1 MAQLRFSRRSLLLL
15 AAVLL
20 LSLPATALGAEETAE
35 AARWTSPVLDGASIS
50 QGNEGARTHTHPQS
64 RYAFDYQLA
73 EGSPVVAARDGIV
86 SEVVDHHTLGGAEKR
101 FENMANRVVL
111 RHADGTRSVYVHLM
125 PGGARVRVG
134 EHVIRAELVGYSGDT
149 GYSSGPHLHFAVV
162 DKEGTSV
169 PVHFDDFDRNQ
180 GVPNQ
185 GDHHGPAPEPEI
197 PQKDIDSI
205 RARLRAAAYAER
217 MGWPGVGMLVIGTHR
232 PRRAQ
237 AELPLNVELAEAQ
250 ARCARALLALSQ
262 QVQDTPAPDAQL
274 LLRLVRAE
282 VALDLSKAPRA
293 LRDELHAARRALAG
307 AAVKQASGLKNAAS
321 RIVKAMAKECEED
334 DGAAKAYGTL
344 LQHGQEPIRALAQT
358 RFDALVEQVLISYEA
373 DVARLKQSARDAG
386 PQHGRTLL
394 RYAEETLE
402 LHRDLL
408 EAAAGARTDRGDEL
422 KAALRRIRADEK
434 EIATLLG

>member
-1 MAQLRFSRRSLLLL
+1 VAQLRFSRRSVLLL
-15 AAVLL
+15 ATVL
-20 LSLPATALGAEETAE
+20 LSLPATALGAEEAAE

-86 SEVVDHHTLGGAEKR
+86 SEVVDHNTLGGAEKR

-125 PGGARVRVG
+125 PGGACVRVG
-134 EHVIRAELVGYSGDT
+134 EHVIRGELVGYSGDT

-162 DKEGTSV
+162 DKEGISV
-169 PVHFDDFDRNQ
+169 PIHFDDFDRNQ

-185 GDHHGPAPEPEI
+185 GDHHGPAPKPEI
-197 PQKDIDSI
+197 SQKDIDSI
-205 RARLRAAAYAER
+205 RARLRAAAHAER
-217 MGWPGVGMLVIGTHR
+217 MGWPGVGMVVLGTHR

-237 AELPLNVELAEAQ
+237 AEHPLNVELAEAR
-250 ARCARALLALSQ
+250 ARCERALLSLSR
-262 QVQDTPAPDAQL
+262 QVRDTPAPDADL

-282 VALDLSKAPRA
+282 VAVDLAKAPRA
-293 LRDELHAARRALAG
+293 LRDELHGSRRALEG
-307 AAVKQASGLKNAAS
+307 EAVKQASGLKNAAS
-321 RIVKAMAKECEED
+321 RLVKAMAAECEED
-334 DGAAKAYGTL
+334 DGAAKAYGAL
-344 LQHGQEPIRALAQT
+344 LRHGQDPIRMLAQT
-358 RFDALVEQVLISYEA
+358 RFDALVEQVLTSYEA

-386 PQHGRTLL
+386 PQHGRMLL

-408 EAAAGARTDRGDEL
+408 EDASRARTDRGDEL
-422 KAALRRIRADEK
+422 KAVLKRMRADEK
-434 EIATLLG
+434 EISTLLG